1 MRHAPRTVA
10 LAVGSSADDA
20 LDRVIGIAPAPLLIG
35 ERQTDYAGVAR
46 RIVQASRPR
55 DAVEEFLLRDV
66 IDLTWEIL
74 RLRRVK
80 AGTIKASMS
89 DGVKKVLGNVGHDWS
104 ETNSLSEDWA
114 GGDKRARGEVDTIL
128 AKAGLTMEEVTAK
141 TFESKIDVFERI
153 DRMSASA
160 EARRNNALREIDR
173 HRETVGTAARKA
185 IDEVEDVE
193 FREVDIDEVTE
204 GPPLDEQSA
213 VVREPRECGG

>member
-1 MRHAPRTVA
+1 
-10 LAVGSSADDA
+10 
-20 LDRVIGIAPAPLLIG
+20 
-35 ERQTDYAGVAR
+35 
-46 RIVQASRPR
+46 
-55 DAVEEFLLRDV
+55 
-66 IDLTWEIL
+66 
-74 RLRRVK
+74 
-80 AGTIKASMS
+80 
-89 DGVKKVLGNVGHDWS
+89 
-104 ETNSLSEDWA
+104 
-114 GGDKRARGEVDTIL
+114 
-128 AKAGLTMEEVTAK
+128 MEEVTAK

-213 VVREPRECGG
+213 VAREPRECGG